1 MGEINVPTFLRW
13 NLLRWLIQG
22 YQIHVFE
29 STA

>member
-13 NLLRWLIQG
+13 NLRWLIQG